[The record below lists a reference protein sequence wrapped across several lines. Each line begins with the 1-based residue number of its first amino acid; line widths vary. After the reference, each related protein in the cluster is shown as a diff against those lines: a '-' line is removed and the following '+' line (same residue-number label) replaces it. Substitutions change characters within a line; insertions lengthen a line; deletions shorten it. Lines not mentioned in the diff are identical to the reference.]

1 MIGARRR
8 GVVVGGSYHSD
19 VDPRDRSKL
28 VVRVAGSAG
37 VVLLLVGLVGTWL
50 YSGVLRDELVAIV
63 ESDLDGDIEI
73 ATVGSGR
80 IEVAR
85 TPLTETEGIWG
96 VDGPNGYGQ
105 ASVVIAMTE
114 GTVERAFRTL
124 EGSFDVGD
132 IVRFDPIAYPGDPF
146 EAHGIEF
153 DEVRFSGDLGVYP
166 AWVIEG
172 DRDLWVLIVHG
183 SGPGERAE
191 ALRFIPGIVAQR
203 YSVMV
208 VTVRGDV
215 DAPQSRTGLRSLGAT
230 EWRDIASAVE
240 FALAQDAEEFVLLG
254 LDTGASTVAM
264 YLQEADD
271 ASAVKGAVF
280 DSALHD
286 PERLADR
293 LAADRKVIGP
303 MRAAGKLLA
312 RIRFDIDWDEL
323 DQIERAG
330 RYSVPILVMH
340 GTDDELVPIEIADEF
355 VAGLGDLAT
364 YEVFERGIHSQLWN
378 VDPARYESALLKFID
393 RVGTVE

>member
-1 MIGARRR
+1 MIVRAVGA
-8 GVVVGGSYHSD
+8 
-19 VDPRDRSKL
+19 
-28 VVRVAGSAG
+28 AAA
-37 VVLLLVGLVGTWL
+37 VLLLVGIVGTWL
-50 YSGVLRDELVAIV
+50 FAGVLRDELVANV
-63 ESDLDGDIEI
+63 AGDLSRDIEI

-85 TPLTETEGIWG
+85 TSLTEIEGIWG

-105 ASVVIAMTE
+105 ASVVIATTE
-114 GTVERAFRTL
+114 VTVERAFRTL
-124 EGSFDVGD
+124 EGSFDAGD
-132 IVRFDPIAYPGDPF
+132 VVRFDPIAYPGDPF
-146 EAHGIEF
+146 EAHGIAF

-166 AWVIEG
+166 AWVIDG

-191 ALRFIPGIVAQR
+191 ALRVIPGLVAQR
-203 YSVMV
+203 YPVMV

-215 DAPQSRTGLRSLGAT
+215 DAPRSRTGLRGLGAT

-240 FALAQDAEEFVLLG
+240 FAIAQDAEEFVLLG

-293 LAADRKVIGP
+293 LAAERKVVGP

-323 DQIERAG
+323 DQIERAD

-340 GTDDELVPIEIADEF
+340 GTDDERVPIEIADEF

-364 YEVFERGIHSQLWN
+364 YEVFAGGIHSQLWN
-378 VDPARYESALLKFID
+378 VDPARYERALLGFID
-393 RVGTVE
+393 RVRTAE

>member
-1 MIGARRR
+1 
-8 GVVVGGSYHSD
+8 
-19 VDPRDRSKL
+19 VDPNERSKL
-28 VVRVAGSAG
+28 ALRAAGVVG
-37 VVLLLVGLVGTWL
+37 VVLLLVAIVGTWA
-50 YSGVLRDELVAIV
+50 YSGVLRDELVSIDRS
-63 ESDLDGDIEI
+63 ERNRDIEV

-105 ASVVIAMTE
+105 ASVVIASTE
-114 GTVERAFRTL
+114 GTVERAFRTQ

-132 IVRFDPIAYPGDPF
+132 LVRFDPIAYPGDPL

-153 DEVRFSGDLGVYP
+153 DEVRFTGDLGVYP
-166 AWVIEG
+166 AWVIDG

-183 SGPGERAE
+183 SGPAERAE
-191 ALRFIPGIVAQR
+191 ALRFIPGLVAQR
-203 YSVMV
+203 YPVMV
-208 VTVRGDV
+208 ITVRGDA
-215 DAPQSRTGLRSLGAT
+215 DAPRSRTGLRALGAT
-230 EWRDIASAVE
+230 EWRDLASAVE
-240 FALAQDAEEFVLLG
+240 FALSQDAEEFVVMG

-293 LAADRKVIGP
+293 LAAERKAIGP
-303 MRAAGKLLA
+303 LRAAGKLLA
-312 RIRFDIDWDEL
+312 RIRFDIDWEEL

-330 RYSVPILVMH
+330 QYSVPILVMH
-340 GTDDELVPIEIADEF
+340 GTADEVVPLEIADDF

-364 YEVFERGIHSQLWN
+364 YEVFEGGIHSQLWN
-378 VDPARYESALLKFID
+378 VDPARYDRALLDFIE
-393 RVGTVE
+393 RVGTAE

>member
-1 MIGARRR
+1 MALRAAGA
-8 GVVVGGSYHSD
+8 VC
-19 VDPRDRSKL
+19 
-28 VVRVAGSAG
+28 A
-37 VVLLLVGLVGTWL
+37 VLLLVAIVGTWG
-50 YSGVLRDELVAIV
+50 YSGVLRDELVSTVRREVAR
-63 ESDLDGDIEI
+63 DIEI

-105 ASVVIAMTE
+105 ASVVIASTE
-114 GTVERAFRTL
+114 ATVERAFRTQ

-132 IVRFDPIAYPGDPF
+132 LVRFDPIAYPGDPF

-153 DEVRFSGDLGVYP
+153 DEVRFTGDLGVYP
-166 AWVIEG
+166 AWVIDG

-183 SGPGERAE
+183 SGPAERAE
-191 ALRFIPGIVAQR
+191 ALRFIPGLVAQR

-208 VTVRGDV
+208 ITVRGDV
-215 DAPQSRTGLRSLGAT
+215 DAPRSRTGLRALGAT
-230 EWRDIASAVE
+230 EWRDLASAVE
-240 FALAQDAEEFVLLG
+240 FALAQDAEEFVLMG

-293 LAADRKVIGP
+293 LAAERKAIGP
-303 MRAAGKLLA
+303 LRSAGKLLA
-312 RIRFDIDWDEL
+312 RIRFDIDWEEL

-330 RYSVPILVMH
+330 QYSVPVLVMH
-340 GTDDELVPIEIADEF
+340 GTADELVPLEIADDF

-364 YEVFERGIHSQLWN
+364 YEVFAGGLHSQLWN
-378 VDPARYESALLKFID
+378 VDPARYDRALLDFIA